1 MRVIGIASL
10 LSLVPAVAQA
20 HPLDELEPG
29 HWIVVSNNALRDVD
43 PCPTHDCSYTA
54 VEGVS
59 GVIDDWNGGAFA
71 TAVGEL
77 GSLVAWG
84 GGHNGYFGSEVYVF
98 DLATGLWSRASEP
111 YDNGSGSVAGDCSE
125 QGIYPDGS
133 ACPSHTYDRI
143 DYHPPTNRL
152 VILGSTYDPVCGGC
166 PDPYAHAFDFDD
178 GTWSLGASAA
188 GLGWDG
194 QTAYDSTRDVYWFIA
209 AYGVP
214 PLRRYDPN
222 ADAWSEHGPQA
233 QAIEISGMGLYDPDH
248 DAFLYGDPGG
258 TQEVFAYDLADPDAS
273 SFALVTEGDEEIAG
287 IGQIGF
293 EWDPAEH
300 RVTAWADGADVYT
313 LTPPEDGDWRTAAWT
328 WTRIPA
334 ADDNEVVP
342 TVGINGTYSRFRY
355 APSVNAFLLVSTVD
369 GPVWGYK
376 AGAMPGTGPNGDDSG
391 SESGTADDGSSSSN
405 GDGGS
410 TGGGGSTGDDGTSST
425 GTGAAEGSGGSVGS
439 SRASDDDDASSCACT
454 SGRGSGA
461 AWNFAWMLALAI
473 ARRRPVTACRQRAC
487 APPRAATP
495 ARVVASTRA

>member
-1 MRVIGIASL
+1 MSRRRRTLALVLAGGKGSRLGPLTQRRAKPALPFAGVYRLIDFPLTNCVHSGLSDVWVLEQYQPHALNDHL
-10 LSLVPAVAQA
+10 LNGRPWDLDRNHGGLRILPPFTGA
-20 HPLDELEPG
+20 HGEGFAGGNADALWRHRELLAESGADEL
-29 HWIVVSNNALRDVD
+29 VVLSADHVERVDLRDVLD
-43 PCPTHDCSYTA
+43 AHRSAGARVTMVTTEVPVAEASRFGA
-54 VEGVS
+54 VLV
-59 GVIDDWNGGAFA
+59 GGDGRVRDF
-71 TAVGEL
+71 
-77 GSLVAWG
+77 
-84 GGHNGYFGSEVYVF
+84 VYKPE
-98 DLATGLWSRASEP
+98 RA
-111 YDNGSGSVAGDCSE
+111 A
-125 QGIYPDGS
+125 
-133 ACPSHTYDRI
+133 A
-143 DYHPPTNRL
+143 
-152 VILGSTYDPVCGGC
+152 
-166 PDPYAHAFDFDD
+166 DD
-178 GTWSLGASAA
+178 GTA
-188 GLGWDG
+188 
-194 QTAYDSTRDVYWFIA
+194 TVT
-209 AYGVP
+209 
-214 PLRRYDPN
+214 
-222 ADAWSEHGPQA
+222 
-233 QAIEISGMGLYDPDH
+233 
-248 DAFLYGDPGG
+248 
-258 TQEVFAYDLADPDAS
+258 TEVFAYDLADPDAS

-425 GTGAAEGSGGSVGS
+425 GTGAAEGSVGSVGS
-439 SRASDDDDASSCACT
+439 SSASDDDDASSCACT